1 MLRMTDIREEIIRL
15 VKDSTKAIGE
25 VQEATERTFRVKL
38 NIENARKM
46 GLRPSIGDFLILEG
60 DNEYP
65 VGVVYSI
72 ETKSNIPV
80 TELIEATREQ
90 RTKIY
95 YEPPAVIL
103 SALISGYFDERDGK
117 FYQELPNESILPD
130 DLAFYISNL
139 ETAILNLHCSEAL
152 RINYLPHLQE
162 LVSDRDVIKVWIR
175 KLSRVLSK
183 ERISKEEFLFA
194 AFEAYKRS
202 GRIEK
207 KLPQILDLIQLIDEV
222 WKL

>member
-1 MLRMTDIREEIIRL
+1 MTDIREEIIRL

-38 NIENARKM
+38 NVENTRKM
-46 GLRPSIGDFLILEG
+46 GFRPSIGDFLILEG

-72 ETKSNIPV
+72 ETKSNIPI

-103 SALISGYFDERDGK
+103 SALISGYFDESEGV

-130 DLAFYISNL
+130 DLAFYMSDL
-139 ETAILNLHCSEAL
+139 ENAVFNLHCIGAL
-152 RINYLPHLQE
+152 KIDYLPYLQE
-162 LVSDRDVIKVWIR
+162 LVDDRDVIRVWLR

-183 ERISKEEFLFA
+183 KGVSKEEFLSA
-194 AFEAYKRS
+194 AFKAYKRS
-202 GRIEK
+202 GRIER
-207 KLPQILDLIQLIDEV
+207 KLPQILDLTQLIDEV
-222 WKL
+222 WKS